1 MKAAKVPKLGRAPG
15 APPLLASAPRSFAG
29 PVLGAARRLSLLVMR
44 NGRFVSRGQIGS
56 ILRPA
61 VGAID
66 SMHVQVHLE

>member
-1 MKAAKVPKLGRAPG
+1 MKAAKVPKLAGDPG
-15 APPLLASAPRSFAG
+15 ALPFSVSAPRSFAG